1 MDARRRGRLTL
12 ASSSELGFTTCVP
25 YRRTQAVQE
34 RLDATRARIVAA
46 AHTLVAERGYAGCSV
61 AQVAEAAGVATG
73 SVYRHFPD
81 KGALFAEVFRTATQ
95 REVDAVAAAGAG
107 PGPVAGRIARAVET
121 FSRRA
126 LKAPRLAYALIAE
139 PVDPQVEAERLVYRR
154 AYRDIFAAVISDAV
168 AAGELPAQDP
178 QVSAAA
184 VVGAM
189 AEALVVPL
197 HAGGATARTVPEL
210 TAFVI
215 RSLGIPTGAAHA
227 HA

>member
-1 MDARRRGRLTL
+1 MA
-12 ASSSELGFTTCVP
+12 
-25 YRRTQAVQE
+25 YRRTEAVQE

-46 AHTLVAERGYAGCSV
+46 AHTLIAERGYAGCSV
-61 AQVAEAAGVATG
+61 ALVADAAGVATG

-81 KGALFAEVFRTATQ
+81 KGALFAEVFRTATR
-95 REVDAVAAAGAG
+95 REVDAVAAAGSQ
-107 PGPVAGRIARAVET
+107 PGPIEERVTRTVET
-121 FSRRA
+121 FAGRA
-126 LKAPRLAYALIAE
+126 LKSPRLAYALIAE

-197 HAGGATARTVPEL
+197 HAGAATSHTVPEL

-215 RSLGIPTGAAHA
+215 RSLGAVHA
-227 HA
+227 HTHS